1 MNTLIEIAEQVK
13 SCTKCGLCK
22 TRTNAVPGSGNPNA
36 EIIFIGEG
44 PGKNEDLKGEPFV
57 GAAGKFLEELLNGI
71 GMQRSD
77 VFITN
82 IVKCRPPGNRDP
94 EPIEVATCYPY
105 LEKQVA
111 LIKPK
116 LIVLLGRHAMYRFLP
131 SDLQISKVHG
141 QAYNYKGIATEKQV
155 YLPLYHPAVALYN
168 GSYRDILKK
177 DFAKIPILLK
187 KISVAKITT

>member
-13 SCTKCGLCK
+13 ICTKCGLCK
-22 TRTNAVPGSGNPNA
+22 TRTNAVPGSGSPNA
-36 EIIFIGEG
+36 EIMFIGEG
-44 PGKNEDLKGEPFV
+44 PGQNEDLRGEPFV
-57 GAAGKFLEELLNGI
+57 GAAGKFLEELLSGI
-71 GMQRSD
+71 GMQRRD

-131 SDLQISKVHG
+131 DTLQISKVHG

-187 KISVAKITT
+187 KISTT